1 MTGQGMPAL
10 ELPAELTSEIQRL
23 SEPLSRAQRI
33 VVLTGA
39 GVSAESGIPTF
50 RDAQTGLWEKYDPV
64 MLASIEGFTED
75 PATVWRWYD
84 ERRQSMKAAQ
94 PNPGHYALAQWEQHW
109 RTNGRSFQLVTQ
121 NIDNLHGRAGSSGI
135 IELHGNIW
143 YVRRLRGSFDEAF
156 PLEECPLAEIPPRD
170 DEGRLLRPHVVWFG
184 EQLDPSNIE
193 AAFLTA
199 AASDFCLVAGTSS
212 VVYPA
217 AAVPL
222 EAKRS
227 GAKIVE
233 INPQRTELT
242 SLADYVLAAPSGVV
256 LPALWAL
263 VQEQLGPPASERS
276 SAGGE

>member
-1 MTGQGMPAL
+1 MPDTLLPGEL
-10 ELPAELTSEIQRL
+10 EAELQRL
-23 SEPLSRAQRI
+23 CEAISQAQRI

-64 MLASIEGFTED
+64 MLASIEGFRED

-84 ERRQSMKAAQ
+84 ERRQSMKAVQ
-94 PNPGHYALAQWEQHW
+94 PNPGHVALAQWEQYW
-109 RTNGRSFQLVTQ
+109 RGLGRSFQLVTQ
-121 NIDNLHGRAGSSGI
+121 NIDDLHGRAGSSDI

-143 YVRRLRGSFDEAF
+143 SVRLTDAPLDQAFRLD
-156 PLEECPLAEIPPRD
+156 ECPLCEIPPRD
-170 DEGRLLRPHVVWFG
+170 GQGRMLRPHVVWFG
-184 EQLDPSNIE
+184 EQLDPSDIR
-193 AAFLTA
+193 AAFETA
-199 AASDFCLVAGTSS
+199 AAADFCIVAGTSS

-233 INPQRTELT
+233 VNPLRTELT
-242 SLADYVLAAPSGVV
+242 SLADYVFNAPSGVA
-256 LPALWAL
+256 LPALWSL
-263 VQEQLGPPASERS
+263 VQASCGSDFDQAAEASES
-276 SAGGE
+276 